1 MRIGLFDS
9 GIGGLTVL
17 KKLMSKYP
25 NNEYI
30 YFGDTKNVPYG
41 IKSVNELES
50 LTSKIIEFLIE
61 KKVDVIVIACGTVSS
76 NLADILRKKYDLPI
90 IDIISPTINYI
101 NNNDYNR
108 IGVIATNATIN
119 SKVFSKQINK
129 DVKEVACKEFAS
141 LIEKN
146 DMENLNKYIEYY
158 LKDLKDREL
167 IVLGC
172 THYPLIKDKINKYLE
187 SRVELLDMSDCIPNI
202 FTNNSQKSIEFYFTK
217 IDDILLNN
225 IRNILDIDT
234 NNVHLIQK

>member
-1 MRIGLFDS
+1 
-9 GIGGLTVL
+9 
-17 KKLMSKYP
+17 
-25 NNEYI
+25 
-30 YFGDTKNVPYG
+30 
-41 IKSVNELES
+41 
-50 LTSKIIEFLIE
+50 
-61 KKVDVIVIACGTVSS
+61 
-76 NLADILRKKYDLPI
+76 
-90 IDIISPTINYI
+90 
-101 NNNDYNR
+101 
-108 IGVIATNATIN
+108 
-119 SKVFSKQINK
+119 
-129 DVKEVACKEFAS
+129 VKEVACKEFAS